1 MKKNHLINSNLNN
14 LIGKLGHMDEFTVAD
29 CGLPIP
35 NNTLRI
41 DLALVRGTPSFLE
54 TVDAILQET
63 KIESLTLASEFME
76 ISPDLHQE
84 FLQRIAKEEKIL
96 NTTINIY
103 YLPHAELK
111 QQTSNSK
118 AVVRTGECTPYANV
132 IFSAGVSF

>member
-35 NNTLRI
+35 DNTLRI

-63 KIESLTLASEFME
+63 KIESLTLASEF
-76 ISPDLHQE
+76 IAVSPDLHQK
-84 FLQRIAKEEKIL
+84 FLKRIAKEEKIL
-96 NTTINIY
+96 NTKINIY

-111 QQTSNSK
+111 QRTINSK